1 MKLGL
6 NAKLV
11 KQSLAS
17 HSWVGVTV
25 GALMYLVCLSGTLAV
40 FYPEFERWEQPD
52 VAETMDYDPAAV
64 ESAYREIVAGGEPVT
79 HHMFVAL
86 PTEAVPR
93 TSISSENRG
102 WFLEPDGS
110 LGPAVGHDW
119 THMLIDLHLYLHL
132 PQNFGMVVVSALGA
146 LLCGLIISGFLAHP
160 RLFKD
165 AFLLRLGGSRHL
177 EQADI
182 HNRLSVWGAPFHL
195 MIGITGA
202 YFGLA
207 ALMSL
212 VLAGAYFD
220 GDTDALSAAAFGAE
234 PELHQPARTPA
245 IARAIEE
252 TRRLAPEARPF
263 YVTIEDADVPEE
275 QYMIVGAR
283 HAGRLIWAEQYRF
296 DAAGNY
302 LGNVGY
308 SDGEAGR
315 QALFSV
321 YRLHF
326 GHFGGLPVKL
336 LYLVLGLALTVV
348 SVTGINVWLARRRGR
363 DRLNDLWAGFVWGA
377 PPALGLT
384 AIAQVL
390 LGIPSAAVFWIALGL
405 AMAWAVAIRDGT
417 LSRRRL
423 QALTAVVLLLL
434 VAGYLLRFHK
444 DALGGLPL
452 VLNTALVAT
461 AAVFAWAAARGR
473 TGRAAAPQTTPPLHP

>member
-6 NAKLV
+6 SPTLV

-17 HSWVGVTV
+17 HSWVGVLV

-52 VAETMDYDPAAV
+52 VRESTDFDPAAV
-64 ESAYREIVAGGEPVT
+64 EAAYRDIVAGGEPVT
-79 HHMFVAL
+79 HHMFVSL
-86 PTEAVPR
+86 PTPEMPR

-102 WFLEPDGS
+102 WFLHPDGR
-110 LGPAVGHDW
+110 LGPEVGHDW
-119 THMLIDLHLYLHL
+119 THMLINLHLYLHL
-132 PQNFGMVVVSALGA
+132 PSTFGMVVVSALGA
-146 LLCGLIISGFLAHP
+146 LLCGLVISGFLAHP

-182 HNRLSVWGAPFHL
+182 HNRLSVWGAPFHM

-212 VLAGAYFD
+212 VLASAYFD

-234 PELHQPARTPA
+234 PALNQAPRAPA

-252 TRRLAPEARPF
+252 TRRVAPEARPF

-302 LGNVGY
+302 LGKVGF

-315 QALFSV
+315 QAIFSV

-326 GHFGGLPVKL
+326 GHFGGLGVKL

-390 LGIPSAAVFWIALGL
+390 LGIPSTAVFWIALAL
-405 AMAWAVAIRDGT
+405 AMAWAVTIRDETAAG
-417 LSRRRL
+417 RRL
-423 QALTAVVLLLL
+423 QGLTAAILLLL
-434 VAGYLLRFHK
+434 VAGYALRFGA
-444 DALGGLPL
+444 DALGSVPL
-452 VLNTALVAT
+452 AVNAAL
-461 AAVFAWAAARGR
+461 AAAAVVFAWAAGRGR
-473 TGRAAAPQTTPPLHP
+473 ERPAAAAQPTR